1 MSASLI
7 IWSVLFVALV
17 ILPLVVWLSYRCL
30 NWRGLV
36 RYREPEGNQFFDT
49 LGANP
54 FKGRYS

>member
-1 MSASLI
+1 MTSLI

-17 ILPLVVWLSYRCL
+17 ILPCGWFAAYRYL
-30 NWRGLV
+30 NWRAWGG
-36 RYREPEGNQFFDT
+36 YQEPEGNQFFDA